1 MWELA
6 GGTFSGRALAPAP
19 SPSLWSN
26 RRGRQL
32 IGDLGEEEE
41 DKTDRK
47 SEKEDVTAAAA
58 KLGNYQPASAAVVCV
73 FLSTQPL

>member
-6 GGTFSGRALAPAP
+6 GGTFSGRALTPEP

-32 IGDLGEEEE
+32 MGDLQRDE
-41 DKTDRK
+41 DKTGQ
-47 SEKEDVTAAAA
+47 A
-58 KLGNYQPASAAVVCV
+58 LGY
-73 FLSTQPL
+73 LSF